1 MSTTQTTTDYQFQLN
16 VEGHGAQL
24 FTTFAIAGQL
34 GVDDAT
40 ALALVETLKTF
51 AWPAGTS
58 VDVQV
63 NKATTTSVF
72 YETHLDTDPP
82 IFS

>member
-1 MSTTQTTTDYQFQLN
+1 MSTTQTITDYQMQLS
-16 VEGHGAQL
+16 VEGHGAQS
-24 FTTFAIAGQL
+24 FTTFDLPGRL

-40 ALALVETLKTF
+40 ALALVEMLQTF

-63 NKATTTSVF
+63 NKSVTTSVF
-72 YETHLDTDPP
+72 FETHLDADPP
-82 IFS
+82 VFS

>member
-1 MSTTQTTTDYQFQLN
+1 VSTSQTTTDYQVQLN

-24 FTTFAIAGQL
+24 FATFAIAGQL

-40 ALALVETLKTF
+40 ALAFVQTLQDF
-51 AWPAGTS
+51 AWPVGTS

-72 YETHLDTDPP
+72 FTTHLDTDPP
-82 IFS
+82 VFT